1 MRKAQNA
8 ISKFNGAEWEGRAM
22 TVNEARPMA
31 PREGGRRRR
40 SWFRRR
46 WRRRRRRRTLVVSTP
61 LSSQSARKARAISLG
76 FFISQNGITRKGALP
91 VLLPLRTKSVTHRN
105 PNEDFPPMFQ
115 RSIISQCLVF
125 SLLLQAAPAFA
136 AGSGR
141 PSVLDSLQQT
151 GPAQT
156 AEYIFRNSPRDNL
169 ITVQLFGS
177 VVRPGIYYVPE
188 DTDLMRILTLA
199 GGVVNTGEL
208 DEVIVR
214 KSDGKAWS
222 KVDDRYVE
230 QTGPGTYSVNV
241 DKLVRYTRKLAPLKL
256 SHDDFVYI
264 PPQRALS
271 SRTTPRRSSPS
282 QAWFSPP
289 CSRWC

>member
-1 MRKAQNA
+1 M
-8 ISKFNGAEWEGRAM
+8 
-22 TVNEARPMA
+22 
-31 PREGGRRRR
+31 
-40 SWFRRR
+40 
-46 WRRRRRRRTLVVSTP
+46 L
-61 LSSQSARKARAISLG
+61 
-76 FFISQNGITRKGALP
+76 
-91 VLLPLRTKSVTHRN
+91 H
-105 PNEDFPPMFQ
+105 
-115 RSIISQCLVF
+115 RSIVSQLLVF

-136 AGSGR
+136 AGNSGR

-169 ITVQLFGS
+169 ITVQLFG

-214 KSDGKAWS
+214 KSDGKAWA
-222 KVDDRYVE
+222 KVDDRYVD

-241 DKLVRYTRKLAPLKL
+241 DKLVRYTHKLSPLKL

-264 PPQRALS
+264 PLKEPFISNDASKIITLAGVVL
-271 SRTTPRRSSPS
+271 TAVLTVVLIHHYNKD
-282 QAWFSPP
+282 
-289 CSRWC
+289 

>member
-1 MRKAQNA
+1 M
-8 ISKFNGAEWEGRAM
+8 I
-22 TVNEARPMA
+22 
-31 PREGGRRRR
+31 
-40 SWFRRR
+40 
-46 WRRRRRRRTLVVSTP
+46 
-61 LSSQSARKARAISLG
+61 
-76 FFISQNGITRKGALP
+76 
-91 VLLPLRTKSVTHRN
+91 
-105 PNEDFPPMFQ
+105 Q
-115 RSIISQCLVF
+115 RSIVSQLLVI

-136 AGSGR
+136 AGSAGR

-214 KSDGKAWS
+214 KTDGKAWA

-241 DKLVRYTRKLAPLKL
+241 DKLVRYTNKLAPLKL
-256 SHDDFVYI
+256 GHNDFVYI
-264 PPQRALS
+264 PLKEPFISNDASKIITLAGVVL
-271 SRTTPRRSSPS
+271 TAVLTVVLIHHYNKD
-282 QAWFSPP
+282 
-289 CSRWC
+289 